1 MKVSAIVA
9 TAKGGPEVLKRQAI
23 ELAWPG
29 RPHEVL
35 VELTA
40 SSVNPADAF
49 FRELGPY
56 VAGKGPFV
64 PGHDGAGVVE
74 ACGEAVTAVKPG
86 DRVVFCNGGIGAT
99 PGTYAA
105 YAVVPEAQLVPIPEG
120 VDDETAAALPLVAI
134 TAFEALIERAQVKA
148 GDFVLV
154 HGGAGGTG
162 HMAIQL
168 AVRAGARVAATVSSE
183 HKAKFVRG
191 LGAELAIR
199 YDEADFVAA
208 CRDWTEGRGLDV
220 ALDNVGPEVM
230 RRTYKAMAPY
240 GRIATLMGTP
250 GDDADE
256 SAYVGNLTIH
266 NIMMLTPMI
275 LSLDDRLAHQAK
287 IVAACLR
294 RVAAGE
300 IAPHISTRFG
310 LSEVDEAHDFLAKG
324 GITGK
329 IVLANGA

>member
-9 TAKGGPEVLKRQAI
+9 TARGGPEVLKRQEI

-29 RPHEVL
+29 RPDEVL

-40 SSVNPADAF
+40 ASLNPADAW

-56 VAGKGPFV
+56 VPGRGPFV

-74 ACGEAVTAVKPG
+74 ACGEAVTAVRPG
-86 DRVVFCNGGIGAT
+86 DRVAFCNGGIGAT

-105 YAVVPEAQLVPIPEG
+105 YAVVPEAQLAPIPEG

-134 TAFEALIERAQVKA
+134 TAFEALIERAHVKA

-154 HGGAGGTG
+154 HGAAGGTG
-162 HMAIQL
+162 HMAVQL
-168 AVRAGARVAATVSSE
+168 AARAGARVAATVSSE
-183 HKAKFVRG
+183 HKAEFVRG

-199 YDEADFVAA
+199 YDKEDFVAA
-208 CRDWTEGRGLDV
+208 CRDWTSAKGLDV

-230 RRTYKAMAPY
+230 QRTFKAMAPY
-240 GRIATLMGTP
+240 GRISTLMGTP
-250 GDDADE
+250 GDDAEE

-266 NIMMLTPMI
+266 NIMMLTPT
-275 LSLDDRLAHQAK
+275 LLGLDDRLAHQAK
-287 IVAACLR
+287 IVAACLK

-300 IAPHISTRFG
+300 IAPHISARFG
-310 LSEVDEAHDFLAKG
+310 LSAVDEAHVLMGKG

-329 IVLANGA
+329 IVLVNGA

>member
-9 TAKGGPEVLKRQAI
+9 TARGGPQVLKRGEI

-29 RPHEVL
+29 RPDEVL

-40 SSVNPADAF
+40 SSLNPADAW

-56 VAGKGPFV
+56 VPRNGPFV

-74 ACGEAVTAVKPG
+74 ACGEAVTAVRPG
-86 DRVVFCNGGIGAT
+86 DRVAFCNGGIGAT

-105 YAVVPEAQLVPIPEG
+105 YAVVPEAQLAPIPED

-134 TAFEALIERAQVKA
+134 TAFEALIERAHVKA

-162 HMAIQL
+162 HMAVQL
-168 AVRAGARVAATVSSE
+168 AARTGARVAATVSSA
-183 HKAKFVRG
+183 HKADFVRS

-199 YDEADFVAA
+199 YDEQDFVAA
-208 CRDWTEGRGLDV
+208 CRDWTDGRGLDV

-230 RRTYKAMAPY
+230 QRTYKAMATY

-250 GDDADE
+250 GDDPQE

-266 NIMMLTPMI
+266 NIMMLTPM
-275 LSLDDRLAHQAK
+275 LLGLDDRLAHQAK
-287 IVAACLR
+287 IVAACLK

-300 IAPHISTRFG
+300 IAPHISARFG
-310 LSEVDEAHDFLAKG
+310 LSEVDEAHHLLAKG
-324 GITGK
+324 GLTGK
-329 IVLANGA
+329 IVLVNAA